1 MQVTGLCRIFKKELN
16 GKELYSTSISNK
28 NQNGDWDKMYLSVQ
42 LPRNVVLENGTDI
55 NITKGFLSFYKNNNG
70 FCMPKIVIQEF
81 ITIVIQEFITK
92 EEIEERQAI
101 INEEFYQDN
110 QNFDDS
116 LPF

>member
-1 MQVTGLCRIFKKELN
+1 MNVLGNVRIFKKELN
-16 GKELYSTSISNK
+16 GKELYSTSISSK
-28 NQNGDWDKMYLSVQ
+28 NQNGDWDKMCLSVQ
-42 LPRNVVLENGTDI
+42 LPKNVILKNNTDI

-81 ITIVIQEFITK
+81 QTK
-92 EEIEERQAI
+92 EEMEERQAI

-110 QNFDDS
+110 QNLD